1 MTRYEVHQSQL
12 NRLKQSRKIIALP
25 QIQPISTEAS
35 QTERHEPFD
44 FPAKISS
51 FPGIPVS
58 IVSRYPKFL
67 NSPLGKTPFLC
78 FVLLEKINITNS
90 HFYVAQLSLSRESLS
105 LYAP

>member
-25 QIQPISTEAS
+25 QTQTTCTEAS

-51 FPGIPVS
+51 FPGIPV
-58 IVSRYPKFL
+58 
-67 NSPLGKTPFLC
+67 
-78 FVLLEKINITNS
+78 
-90 HFYVAQLSLSRESLS
+90 
-105 LYAP
+105 